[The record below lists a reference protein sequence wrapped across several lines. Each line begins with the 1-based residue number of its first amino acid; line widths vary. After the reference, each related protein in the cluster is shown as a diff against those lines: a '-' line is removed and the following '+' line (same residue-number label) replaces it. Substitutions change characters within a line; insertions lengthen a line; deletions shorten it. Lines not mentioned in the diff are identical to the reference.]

1 MAGVTPSQTVGPY
14 WAIGMPW
21 KDSTAFTGE
30 PPANAITVWG
40 HVLDGAGDPVPD
52 SLIESWQADAGG
64 RFDHPDDPRGAVAWD
79 NFRGFARACPDD
91 DARYEITTIMPG
103 PIPAPGGGMQA
114 PHLLLSVFA
123 RGLLDRVVT
132 RIYFSDHAEA
142 NASDAVLAAL
152 APERRETLI
161 ARPADGGYR
170 LDIHLQGPQETVFF
184 AL

>member
-64 RFDHPDDPRGAVAWD
+64 RFDHPDDPRGATV
-79 NFRGFARACPDD
+79 FEGFSGFARSGTDNEGRWAI
-91 DARYEITTIMPG
+91 RTLKPG
-103 PIPAPGGGMQA
+103 AIPAGQ
-114 PHLLLSVFA
+114 
-123 RGLLDRVVT
+123 
-132 RIYFSDHAEA
+132 
-142 NASDAVLAAL
+142 AL
-152 APERRETLI
+152 AQQP
-161 ARPADGGYR
+161 GN
-170 LDIHLQGPQETVFF
+170 
-184 AL
+184 